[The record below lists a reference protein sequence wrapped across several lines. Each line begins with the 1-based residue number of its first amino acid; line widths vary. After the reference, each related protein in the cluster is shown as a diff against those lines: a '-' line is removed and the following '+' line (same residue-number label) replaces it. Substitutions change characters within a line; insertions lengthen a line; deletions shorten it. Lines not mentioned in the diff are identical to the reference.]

1 MDDLQCGI
9 DFGLDPMDALGDVA
23 LEPGLECLDGVDETG
38 IDLEAVAC
46 AVIRDLAH
54 DRAKVEG
61 GRREHWVGGERLV
74 GGGIAPEPDAG
85 RLEVDAE
92 VPLVVL
98 GLGVI
103 DLGWLLV
110 QRASPYR
117 ELLPVRLDPQGLTAC
132 FDQTPCELAYGDHR
146 AAVGG
151 DEGRGGLE
159 DDPPL
164 AELIEEGAFDVGVD
178 PELVIVLAEH
188 DPTLELWLVA
198 VATAWYAGG
207 VTCKLDTG
215 QDRAEP
221 PPVLLWAHRYL
232 PHVDIEWLAT

>member
-1 MDDLQCGI
+1 M
-9 DFGLDPMDALGDVA
+9 
-23 LEPGLECLDGVDETG
+23 DETG

-46 AVIRDLAH
+46 AVVRDLAH

-61 GRREHWVGGERLV
+61 CGCEHWVGGERLV

-85 RLEVDAE
+85 RLEVDAD

-103 DLGWLLV
+103 GLGWLLV
-110 QRASPYR
+110 QRAGPYR
-117 ELLPVRLDPQGLTAC
+117 QLLSVRLDPQGLTAC
-132 FDQTPCELAYGDHR
+132 LDEAPCELAYGDHR
-146 AAVGG
+146 AAIGG
-151 DEGRGGLE
+151 DEGRCGLK
-159 DDPPL
+159 DDPSL
-164 AELIEEGAFDVGVD
+164 AELIEEWAFDVGVD

-188 DPTLELWLVA
+188 DPTLKLWFMA
-198 VATAWYAGG
+198 IAATRYAGG

-221 PPVLLWAHRYL
+221 APVLLGAHRYL
-232 PHVDIEWLAT
+232 PHVDIERLAT